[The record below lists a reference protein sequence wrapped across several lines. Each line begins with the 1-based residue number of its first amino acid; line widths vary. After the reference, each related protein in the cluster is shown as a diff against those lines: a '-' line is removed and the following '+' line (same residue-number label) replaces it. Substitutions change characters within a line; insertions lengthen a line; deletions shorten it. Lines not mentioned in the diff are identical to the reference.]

1 MLLNI
6 NVMENQRNKKILDLT
21 QRLIRIPSTKDKP
34 DALFKILHLAKAEL
48 PNYSY
53 QEFSRKDQKENSIPS
68 ILFFNKQSRPDK
80 FRILLHGHLDV
91 VLAQNENQFIPS
103 IKDQRLYGRGALD
116 MKSGVAVLVSVFKDL
131 AKELLYPIGLSLT
144 TDEET
149 KSLGAKHQVEK
160 GVKADF
166 VISGEPTNF
175 KIGNQHKGI
184 LSLELSA
191 NTQGGHTA
199 YDGDEKNAL
208 LQVLQMQLLATKMYP
223 GPDGTWRTTCSPT
236 ITTTSNCANNIVPS
250 NAMGKLSIRWISQ
263 DSPDIIQRNISR
275 INPRILVKRF
285 YFEKAHFTDPN
296 NPDIALLSKA
306 IESVIKKPAVIFS
319 VPHSSDLIQWT
330 TTGVAGVDFGL
341 CGVGLH
347 AKNEYVEIDS
357 IGKYAD
363 ILEVFLQSIRS

>member
-1 MLLNI
+1 
-6 NVMENQRNKKILDLT
+6 MENHRNKKILYLA
-21 QRLIRIPSTKDKP
+21 QKLIGIPSTKEEP
-34 DALFKILHLAKAEL
+34 DALNKALNLAKIDL
-48 PNYSY
+48 PGYSY
-53 QEFSRKDQKENSIPS
+53 REFSRKDKKGEPVPS

-91 VLAQNENQFIPS
+91 VRAQDKKQFIPS

-116 MKSGVAVLVSVFKDL
+116 MKSGVAVLISVFKGL
-131 AKELLYPIGLSLT
+131 AKELPYPIGLSLT

-149 KSLGAKHQVEK
+149 KSLGAKQQVEK

-166 VISGEPTNF
+166 VISGEPTDL

-208 LQVLQMQLLATKMYP
+208 LYVLQTQLLATKMYP

-236 ITTTSNCANNIVPS
+236 ITTTTNCANNIVPS
-250 NAMGKLSIRWISQ
+250 DAMGKLSIRWIPQ
-263 DSPDIIQRNISR
+263 DNPDVIQNSIAK
-275 INPRILVKRF
+275 IDPRVLVKRT
-285 YFEKAHFTDPN
+285 YLGESHFTDPN
-296 NPDIALLSKA
+296 NPDIVLLSKS
-306 IESVIKKPAVIFS
+306 IESVIKKPAVIFP
-319 VPHSSDLIQWT
+319 VPHSSDLIRWT
-330 TTGVAGVDFGL
+330 TTGADGVDFGL

-347 AKNEYVEIDS
+347 AKNEYVEIES
-357 IGKYAD
+357 IGRYAD
-363 ILEVFLQSIRS
+363 ILEVFLRSIRP